1 MSTPR
6 QRVTFPGA
14 LGHDLAARL
23 DLPAGPPKAYA
34 LFAHC
39 FTCGK
44 DLRAATSIAA
54 SLTDAGFAVLRF
66 DFTGLGGSEGEFE
79 NTNFTSN
86 VDDLVAAAAWLRAE
100 YRAPQLLVG
109 HSLGGAAV
117 VVAAAQIPEV
127 RAVATIG
134 APSESGHVNQLFVD
148 SADEIEQRG
157 AADVELAGRR
167 FTITKQLVDD
177 LRSGRVV
184 EAAAELH
191 RPLLVLH
198 SPIDNVVGVD
208 HAAALFLAARH
219 PRSFVSLDGAD
230 HLLGDVADAVYAAK
244 TIGTWAERYLVDESG
259 VKPPPPASAPVMVSE
274 TGQGKFLNHVV
285 VGEHRFLADEPE
297 SMGGFDAGPS
307 PYDLLGAALGACT
320 SMTIRMYA
328 DHKGFSLGR
337 VTVDV
342 SHDKVHVDDA
352 GNVVEGRDGKIDR
365 FRRSITVD
373 GDLDEQLRANVLRI
387 ADKCPVHRTLE
398 RTSRIET
405 SLSE

>member
-1 MSTPR
+1 MPTPR
-6 QRVTFPGA
+6 HRITFPGA
-14 LGHDLAARL
+14 SGHELAARL

-44 DLRAATSIAA
+44 DLRSATSIAA

-86 VDDLVAAAAWLRAE
+86 VDDLVAAATWLRE
-100 YRAPQLLVG
+100 THRAPQLLVG

-117 VVAAAQIPEV
+117 VVAAQHIPEV
-127 RAVATIG
+127 KAVATIG

-148 SADEIEQRG
+148 SVEEIEENG
-157 AADVELAGRR
+157 SAVVELAGRR

-177 LRSGRVV
+177 LRSGRVT
-184 EAAAELH
+184 EAATDLR

-198 SPIDNVVGVD
+198 SPVDNVVGVE
-208 HAAALFLAARH
+208 HAAALFRAARH

-230 HLLGDVADAVYAAK
+230 HLLCKVADAVYAAK
-244 TIGTWAERYLVDESG
+244 TIGTWAERYLEDESG
-259 VKPPPPASAPVMVSE
+259 VRPPPGASAPVVVSE

-285 VGEHRFLADEPE
+285 VGDHRFLADEPE
-297 SMGGFDAGPS
+297 SIGGFDAGPS

-328 DHKGFSLGR
+328 DHKQIPLDR
-337 VTVDV
+337 VTVEV
-342 SHDKVHVDDA
+342 SHDQVHPDDA
-352 GNVVEGRDGKIDR
+352 GVVVEGHEGKIDR
-365 FRRSITVD
+365 FRRSITVE
-373 GDLDEQLRANVLRI
+373 GDLDDQQRDGILRI

-398 RTSRIET
+398 RTSHIET
-405 SLSE
+405 DLA

>member
-1 MSTPR
+1 
-6 QRVTFPGA
+6 
-14 LGHDLAARL
+14 
-23 DLPAGPPKAYA
+23 
-34 LFAHC
+34 
-39 FTCGK
+39 
-44 DLRAATSIAA
+44 
-54 SLTDAGFAVLRF
+54 
-66 DFTGLGGSEGEFE
+66 
-79 NTNFTSN
+79 
-86 VDDLVAAAAWLRAE
+86 
-100 YRAPQLLVG
+100 
-109 HSLGGAAV
+109 
-117 VVAAAQIPEV
+117 
-127 RAVATIG
+127 
-134 APSESGHVNQLFVD
+134 
-148 SADEIEQRG
+148 
-157 AADVELAGRR
+157 
-167 FTITKQLVDD
+167 D

-184 EAAAELH
+184 EAAGALH

-208 HAAALFLAARH
+208 HAAALFRAARH

-328 DHKGFSLGR
+328 DHKGYPLGR

-405 SLSE
+405 GLSE